1 HKVRF
6 VTAASL
12 FDGHDA
18 TINIMRRILQATGV
32 EVIHLGHNRSVEDVV
47 RAALQ
52 EDADGIALSSY
63 QGGHVEYMKYM
74 VDMLRER
81 GAGHIR
87 VVGGGG
93 GTITPEEIRELE
105 AYGVERIYH
114 PNDGMKLGL
123 VEMIEDVVAR
133 VGKARDEQAAKAG
146 EPASTR
152 PALEDEIAIGRVLS
166 ALEDGDYSESEL
178 AMLRKQWA
186 SGAAGHDGPTPV
198 IGITGTG
205 GAGKSSVTDELLNRF
220 LASFPQMRIAVISVD
235 PTRRRTGGAL
245 LGDRIRMNSL
255 RSHRVYMR
263 SMATRRQHVATN
275 AVLKDCIGFLKGLG
289 YDLVI
294 VETAGIGQSD
304 SEIVDL
310 VDFPM
315 YVMTSDYG
323 AASQLEKIDMLDF
336 AELIVLNKYDK
347 RGAEDAL
354 RDVRKQWKRNR
365 VAFKTADEDVPVYP
379 TIASQFNDPGI
390 SWMFAN
396 LCRLLREKLPEK
408 ISASQNCDFQPDID
422 TSLKEPRATV
432 LIPGAR
438 VRYLAEIAE
447 QGRAINSEIEKQAE
461 AADRAQSFWESLR
474 ELEDPKLPKQLDL
487 YDGDDLH
494 VEGDRS
500 LSTLRQRYNDAVQS
514 LTAENLRNLREWP
527 ARLKSIT
534 DETTEYQVRN
544 RAIKVENYRES
555 LSHQKIPKIAAPT
568 YKSWGEL
575 LTFLGKENL
584 PGYYPYT
591 GGVYPYR
598 RTGEDPIRMF
608 AGEGTPER
616 TNRR

>member
-1 HKVRF
+1 MSTPASQLPQAQPETTPLRF

-18 TINIMRRILQATGV
+18 AINIMRRLIQAQGA

-52 EDADGIALSSY
+52 EDADAIALSSY
-63 QGGHVEYMKYM
+63 QGGHVEYFKYM

-81 GAGHIR
+81 GAGHIK
-87 VVGGGG
+87 VFGGGG
-93 GTITPEEIRELE
+93 GTITPEEIRELQ

-114 PNDGMKLGL
+114 PNDGMKMGL

-133 VGKARDEQAAKAG
+133 AGKAREAAAR
-146 EPASTR
+146 EVHAEAPSI
-152 PALEDEIAIGRVLS
+152 EDEIGIGRVLS
-166 ALEDGDYSESEL
+166 QLEDGSHGESEL
-178 AMLRKQWA
+178 GLLRKQWQL
-186 SGAAGHDGPTPV
+186 AAGKTPV

-255 RSHRVYMR
+255 RSKRVYMR
-263 SMATRRQHVATN
+263 SMATRRQHAAINT
-275 AVLKDCIGFLKGLG
+275 VLRDCIGFLKSLHF
-289 YDLVI
+289 DLVI

-315 YVMTSDYG
+315 YVMTSDFG
-323 AASQLEKIDMLDF
+323 APSQLEKIDMLDY
-336 AELIVLNKYDK
+336 AELVVLNKFDK

-365 VAFKTADEDVPVYP
+365 VAFTMKDEDVPVYP

-396 LCRLLREKLPEK
+396 LCRLLGEKAKADAGL
-408 ISASQNCDFQPDID
+408 QPQID
-422 TSLKEPRATV
+422 TTLKEPRATV
-432 LIPGAR
+432 LIPGSR

-447 QGRAINSEIEKQAE
+447 QGRGINARIESQAE
-461 AADRAQSFWESLR
+461 VAERAQSLWQALK
-474 ELEDPKLPKQLDL
+474 ELGDAAQPGALDL
-487 YDGDDLH
+487 YAGDALTDAG
-494 VEGDRS
+494 VDNSIR
-500 LSTLRQRYNDAVQS
+500 TLRQRYNDAVQS
-514 LTAENLRNLREWP
+514 LDSDALRLLREWP

-534 DETTEYQVRN
+534 D
-544 RAIKVENYRES
+544 
-555 LSHQKIPKIAAPT
+555 P
-568 YKSWGEL
+568 
-575 LTFLGKENL
+575 
-584 PGYYPYT
+584 
-591 GGVYPYR
+591 
-598 RTGEDPIRMF
+598 
-608 AGEGTPER
+608 
-616 TNRR
+616 